1 MFRHGAENF
10 AAATTWTTPPRANAR
25 TASRGIAIAT
35 LRGIVR
41 VNPIAILAAA
51 TWLLSVPIPLRA
63 AGVGRLTGGVSTVVT
78 APGDT
83 LSSISARAG
92 VDARTLAMD
101 NGLKPNGTL
110 AVGIP
115 LRVDNRHI
123 VPADVSS
130 DVIIVNVPQRL
141 LFYEWDGAVSALPVA
156 VGQVDWRT
164 PRGPF
169 TVLTKETNPSWEV
182 PASIREEAR
191 KAGRSLPAV
200 VAPGPNNPLGKY
212 WLGLSIPGVGIHGTN
227 APSSIY
233 RAATHGCIRLGP
245 ESIAWL
251 FDRVVVGTPGRV
263 IYEPILLSVVG
274 GEIFLEVHRDIY
286 RQQPAAPLNQVRALA
301 EAAGITADIAWD
313 AVEAAIESRRGIAS
327 RVGPR

>member
-1 MFRHGAENF
+1 V
-10 AAATTWTTPPRANAR
+10 
-25 TASRGIAIAT
+25 SCGIAIAT
-35 LRGIVR
+35 DRGTVLTNR
-41 VNPIAILAAA
+41 VAILAAA
-51 TWLLSVPIPLRA
+51 TCLLFLPTPLRA
-63 AGVGRLTGGVSTVVT
+63 AGVGRLTGGISTVVT
-78 APGDT
+78 VRGDT
-83 LSSISARAG
+83 LNSIGARVG
-92 VDARTLAMD
+92 VDAATLATD
-101 NGLKPNGTL
+101 NGLKADGTL
-110 AVGIP
+110 AVGIL

-123 VPADVSS
+123 VPAEISPG
-130 DVIIVNVPQRL
+130 VIIVNVPQRL
-141 LFYEWDGAVSALPVA
+141 LFYEWEGAVSALPVA
-156 VGQVDWRT
+156 VGRADWKT
-164 PRGPF
+164 PRSAF
-169 TVLTKETNPSWEV
+169 TVLTRERNPSWEV

-263 IYEPILLSVVG
+263 IYEPILLEVVD

-286 RQQPAAPLNQVRALA
+286 RQQHAAPVDQVRALA

-313 AVEAAIESRRGIAS
+313 AVEAAIETRRGVAT